1 MSEAIRSG
9 QPRSMEEFQAECQ
22 VRIRRTEDAIKRL
35 CKKHYPEFMQA
46 SECMEHFKVGLT
58 DVKDRL
64 KDIQARINDVDKSF
78 YSQAQYTMAKQEE
91 VMELAGKQRRLATAR
106 KFIVRVKKLD

>member
-1 MSEAIRSG
+1 MNLLEGNQKDQQQDDKQELIFQLSEAIRSG
-9 QPRSMEEFQAECQ
+9 KPKSMEEFQTECQ

-46 SECMEHFKVGLT
+46 SECMEHFKVGLS

-64 KDIQARINDVDKSF
+64 KDIQANINDVDKHF
-78 YSQAQYTMAKQEE
+78 YSQA
-91 VMELAGKQRRLATAR
+91 
-106 KFIVRVKKLD
+106 

>member
-1 MSEAIRSG
+1 M
-9 QPRSMEEFQAECQ
+9 
-22 VRIRRTEDAIKRL
+22 RIRRTEDAIKRL

-46 SECMEHFKVGLT
+46 SECMEHFKVGLS

-64 KDIQARINDVDKSF
+64 KEIQGKINDVDKNF
-78 YSQAQYTMAKQEE
+78 YSQAQYTVGKQEE
-91 VMELAGKQRRLATAR
+91 VVELWNKQRKLATAR